1 MMNKAANVV
10 GAAGVGAALMYFFD
24 PVRGKRRR
32 AKVLDKATR
41 LKRTVSDAAGKTQRD
56 AHNRIVGVIAETE
69 ALFRCEKVSDGVLEA
84 RVRSKLGRVVSHPHA
99 VKVKVVD
106 GLITLSGPILAH
118 EVLPLCEAVISINGV
133 QNIENLLEIHEN
145 GTDVPA
151 LQNEK
156 GGFREHSGPIKSTWS
171 PTARLIAGLTGGAL
185 TIYGGKRRGVV
196 GTLMSTIGLSV
207 VTGALTNMKA
217 AELVGINAD
226 IKASPQ
232 TTSIDTPATT

>member
-1 MMNKAANVV
+1 MNKAANVV

-24 PVRGKRRR
+24 PDRGKRRR
-32 AKVLDKATR
+32 AKVLDKATH
-41 LKRTVSDAAGKTQRD
+41 LKRAVSDAAGKTQRD
-56 AHNRIVGVIAETE
+56 VHNRIVGVIAETE
-69 ALFRCEKVSDGVLEA
+69 ALFHCEKVSDEVLEA

-133 QNIENLLEIHEN
+133 RNIENLLEIHEN
-145 GTDVPA
+145 ATDVPA
-151 LQNEK
+151 LQNGK
-156 GGFREHSGPIKSTWS
+156 GRFRERSGSIHSTWS

-207 VTGALTNMKA
+207 VTRALTNMKA
-217 AELVGINAD
+217 AELVGID
-226 IKASPQ
+226 TDVKGSPQ
-232 TTSIDTPATT
+232 TTSIETPATT